1 MPSQPPS
8 GQTHRVAPFPGTR
21 ALLQATSMS
30 SQAAPMAWPAQPE
43 HCHVT
48 LHGYWVLPVFSP
60 GRLCVPAGRLRAE
73 AVAPPGL
80 LRGSEDRKGAPSDT
94 DTPSWCSLRAEAEQ
108 AMPSRLLTWGTCTVR
123 PCSISSP
130 PPKSCVTLSRS
141 LNLSVFSLAKW
152 RLHFLSTSQASE
164 DEMKPRVCV

>member
-1 MPSQPPS
+1 M
-8 GQTHRVAPFPGTR
+8 
-21 ALLQATSMS
+21 
-30 SQAAPMAWPAQPE
+30 
-43 HCHVT
+43 
-48 LHGYWVLPVFSP
+48 
-60 GRLCVPAGRLRAE
+60 
-73 AVAPPGL
+73 APPGL
-80 LRGSEDRKGAPSDT
+80 IRGSEDRKGAPSDT

-108 AMPSRLLTWGTCTVR
+108 GMPSRLLTWGTCTVR